1 MTKYRRFICAAL
13 VALTAFF
20 VRPTFA
26 QDGSLFVYAPVL
38 AQGVLIQNLPPGA
51 TPTGADL
58 VPASQGGKTV
68 KLTMAQLQTFF
79 GSLGGGGTGG
89 GTVSSVA
96 AGCGL
101 TGGPITTTGTLT
113 LASIATNTV
122 LGNVSGST
130 ACPTPLTSGQVSTLL
145 SLGTAA
151 LVNTG
156 VSGNV
161 APLLNGTN
169 AWSAGQSV
177 TPVALVD
184 GATITPNFNSGN
196 IFTVT
201 LAGNRT
207 LANPTN
213 PVAGKCGMIF
223 VTQDGT
229 GSRTLAYGSSYKFS
243 GGSVPTLSTAA
254 SAIDALSFCTQNTTF
269 IASNLLGNFQ

>member
-1 MTKYRRFICAAL
+1 MKNRILAACL
-13 VALTAFF
+13 IALIAFF

-26 QDGSLFVYAPVL
+26 QNGSLFVYAPVM
-38 AQGVLIQNLPPGA
+38 AQGVQIQNLPPGA
-51 TPTGADL
+51 TPTAGDFI
-58 VPASQGGKTV
+58 PAAQNGKTV
-68 KLTMAQLQTFF
+68 KLTMAQLSTFF

-89 GTVSSVA
+89 GTVSQVS

-101 TGGPITTTGTLT
+101 TGGPITTTGTLS
-113 LASIATNTV
+113 LASISTNTV

-130 ACPTPLTSGQVSTLL
+130 ACPTALTSAQVSTLL
-145 SLGTAA
+145 GLGTAA

-156 VSGNV
+156 VTGAV
-161 APLLNGTN
+161 APLLNGNN
-169 AWSAGQSV
+169 AWSAGQSI
-177 TPVALVD
+177 TPTALTD
-184 GATITPNFNSGN
+184 GATITPNFANGN

-207 LANPTN
+207 LANPTGAI
-213 PVAGKCGMIF
+213 AGKCGMIF

-229 GSRTLAYGSSYKFS
+229 GSRTLAYGTSYKFS

-254 SAIDALSFCTQNTTF
+254 GAVDALSFCTQTTTF